1 MIRNLFAIGTVVL
14 CCLLGIAGCR
24 SGVVDRDYQ
33 AAAVEEMSVP
43 PTNYREEGPDGADAE
58 QSFRSTASGLKY
70 RIRRQGNGVRP
81 SEFDRV
87 RVSYRGW
94 LSDGTVFDS
103 SYERGKPTTFRLKDV
118 VAGWTEGLQ
127 LVSKGGKIE
136 LEIPSQLGYGM
147 KGQPPD
153 IPPGATLHFIV
164 ELHDIY

>member
-1 MIRNLFAIGTVVL
+1 V
-14 CCLLGIAGCR
+14 
-24 SGVVDRDYQ
+24 
-33 AAAVEEMSVP
+33 
-43 PTNYREEGPDGADAE
+43 
-58 QSFRSTASGLKY
+58 K
-70 RIRRQGNGVRP
+70 P

-103 SYERGKPTTFRLKDV
+103 SNERGKPTTFKLKDV
-118 VAGWTEGLQ
+118 VEGWTEGLQ

-136 LEIPSQLGYGM
+136 LEIPSRLGYGAN
-147 KGQPPD
+147 GQPPT

>member
-1 MIRNLFAIGTVVL
+1 MIRNLFAIGTVV
-14 CCLLGIAGCR
+14 CCLLGIAGCQT
-24 SGVVDRDYQ
+24 SDSNLDYQ
-33 AAAVEEMSVP
+33 SDSFEEMPVP
-43 PTNYREEGPDGADAE
+43 TTNYREEGPDGVDAE
-58 QSFRSTASGLKY
+58 QPFRSTASGLKY

-118 VAGWTEGLQ
+118 VPGWTEGLQ

-147 KGQPPD
+147 KGQPPT